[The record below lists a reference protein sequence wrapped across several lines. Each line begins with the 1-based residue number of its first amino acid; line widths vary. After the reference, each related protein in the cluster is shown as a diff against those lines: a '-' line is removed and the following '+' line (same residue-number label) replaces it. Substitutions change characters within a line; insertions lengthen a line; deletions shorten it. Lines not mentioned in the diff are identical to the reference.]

1 MTIRRGWGV
10 AAAFLL
16 APNVAWAHPGQA
28 MAPHDLW
35 STWTLDFPLLGMLAL
50 AAAWYV
56 LGVGHLWARAP
67 ASRGLTRRHCAAF
80 AAGFL
85 AILLA
90 LVSPIDGAGGALF
103 TAHMIQHLL
112 LVIVAAPLIVL
123 GEPLTAYLWGLPQ
136 GARRAVGAAWKGASH
151 LRWAWRQLRR
161 APVAWTLHVGLLLMW
176 HLPRMYDLAMV
187 NGSVHIL
194 EHALFLVSA
203 LLFWWVVFDRRSRA
217 SAGTLVAFL
226 FLAMLQSTLLGAFLT
241 MARRPLYF
249 AHYGT
254 TAAWGLTPLEDQQL
268 AGLIMWIP
276 AGTVYLIVLVP
287 LVLRMLGDPSSP
299 GGARAARGT

>member
-1 MTIRRGWGV
+1 MTIRRWCDL
-10 AAAFLL
+10 AAALVL
-16 APNVAWAHPGQA
+16 APAVAWAHPGQS

-35 STWTLDFPLLGMLAL
+35 STWTLDAPLLGMLAL
-50 AAAWYV
+50 AAAWYA
-56 LGVGHLWARAP
+56 LGVRHLWARAP

-80 AAGFL
+80 AAGFVGVV
-85 AILLA
+85 LA
-90 LVSPIDGAGGALF
+90 LVSPIDGAAGALF

-123 GEPLTAYLWGLPQ
+123 GEPLTAYLWGLPV
-136 GARRAVGAAWKGASH
+136 GARRAVGAAWKRAS
-151 LRWAWRQLRR
+151 LVRWTWRQLRR
-161 APVAWTLHVGLLLMW
+161 PPVAWALHIGLLWTW

-187 NGSVHIL
+187 NEPVHIL
-194 EHALFLVSA
+194 EHALFLLSA
-203 LLFWWVVFDRRSRA
+203 LLFWWVVFDRRSRT
-217 SAGTLVAFL
+217 SAGALIAYL
-226 FLAMLQSTLLGAFLT
+226 FLAMLQSTLLGAILT
-241 MARRPLYF
+241 MVRRPLYL

-287 LVLRMLGDPSSP
+287 LVLRMLGDPTSP
-299 GGARAARGT
+299 GRARAARGA